1 MIPVTMVRKIKGM
14 DKIRELE
21 GKYGTFQNLKK
32 LFDNDNGNMLLYS
45 DMEDWE
51 YFIEH
56 PDEDLEEGKTIFLE
70 NVNMGQ
76 IELELIKLIKVK
88 SPKSISELAKLIN
101 KDVSATQR
109 KVNTLEKEGLID
121 FERGS
126 KNRKIPIINYDKI
139 EIAI

>member
-1 MIPVTMVRKIKGM
+1 MIPVTMVRKIKGK

-21 GKYGTFQNLKK
+21 EKYGTFQNLNK
-32 LFDNDNGNMLLYS
+32 LFENDDENMLVYS
-45 DMEDWE
+45 DIEDWE

-126 KNRKIPIINYDKI
+126 KNRKIPIITYDKI